1 MNRLHDQKIQE
12 RLLSE
17 IDLTLDL
24 TVKICQTIER
34 NRSHA
39 KAIQQE
45 QWQGRSQ
52 PQEYSIDVIRGGKES
67 ND

>member
-1 MNRLHDQKIQE
+1 MNRLHDKKIQE

-17 IDLTLDL
+17 IYLTLDL
-24 TVKICQTIER
+24 TVKICQTIEL

-45 QWQGRSQ
+45 QWQGTS
-52 PQEYSIDVIRGGKES
+52 
-67 ND
+67 

>member
-1 MNRLHDQKIQE
+1 MNRLHDKKIQE
-12 RLLSE
+12 HLLSE

-24 TVKICQTIER
+24 TVKICQTIEL
-34 NRSHA
+34 NRSHV

-45 QWQGRSQ
+45 QWQGTSQ
-52 PQEYSIDVIRGGKES
+52 PQEYNIDVIRGGKES